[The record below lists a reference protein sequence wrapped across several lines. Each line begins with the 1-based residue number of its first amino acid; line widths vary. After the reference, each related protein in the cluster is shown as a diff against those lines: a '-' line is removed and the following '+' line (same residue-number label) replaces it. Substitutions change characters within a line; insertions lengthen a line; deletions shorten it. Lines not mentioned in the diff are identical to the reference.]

1 MRLLFEG
8 GFVVWII
15 FIIGGIGL
23 ILMLER
29 FLFYHRA
36 QINSTEFLNG
46 VRNVLKRDNIVEAIS
61 ICDAT
66 PGPVPHVV
74 KTAILNRE
82 RNPEQLKEILRETS
96 LSEIPHLESRL
107 NIIPVIAQIAP
118 LLGLFGTVI
127 GIIELFNIVQHQ
139 GFFIHPGLFAE
150 KIWKALVS
158 TAVGLGV
165 AIVCYAGHSVLTI
178 SLNNIIADMEKAAVE
193 IINILTDKNKNQ

>member
-8 GFVVWII
+8 GIVVWII
-15 FIIGGIGL
+15 FIIGGIGM

-46 VRNVLKRDNIVEAIS
+46 VRNVLKRNNFVEAIS

-66 PGPVPHVV
+66 PGPVPHIV
-74 KTAILNRE
+74 KTAILNRS
-82 RNPEQLKEILRETS
+82 RDPEQLKEIVRETS

-107 NIIPVIAQIAP
+107 NIITVIAQIAP

-127 GIIELFNIVQHQ
+127 GVIELFNIVQHQ
-139 GFFIHPGLFAE
+139 GFFIHPGIFAE

-193 IINILTDKNKNQ
+193 IINTLTDNNGNQ

>member
-82 RNPEQLKEILRETS
+82 RSPEQLQEILRETS

-193 IINILTDKNKNQ
+193 IINIITDKNQ